1 MTHVGASESQVDPP
15 MHVRV
20 TKRDGASAPF
30 DAERIRA
37 AVGKAFEAHALHE
50 GRSTL
55 FAIEEETIRSVTEA
69 SAARAL
75 GAAARSGEVSV
86 EEIQNIVEAA
96 LMAAGHPEIAR
107 RYIIYREERRRA
119 REIRSTSEQSATRLE
134 QGDESEITLPRIEA
148 VPDKWLLDGG
158 KHNVLQLHPVK
169 YTFALEYFDM
179 GCANTW
185 FPKEIPMAEDLH
197 DWETK
202 LTPDEKR
209 AVKYL
214 LGFFCTAES
223 LVANNIAMAIYPSI
237 PNPEARLYLGR
248 QAYEEMNHTVT
259 FEYVVKSLN
268 LDRDEIFRM
277 HETVQEVAR
286 KDEFEVELT
295 RRLVGVPDLTTLKGK
310 QDLVRNLVAYYVVM
324 EGIFFYSGFMMG
336 LSFER
341 RKLLKGL
348 GTLIRYVLKDETI
361 HLAFGL
367 DLIHT
372 ILMENPEVL
381 TPEFSAEIESIIDE
395 AVRIEADYARAALP
409 NGILGLNAR
418 FYDQYVQYIAD
429 RRLVKLGLPKRYG
442 ARNPAKWM
450 VTQADVPELINFFEA
465 KPIDYEQ
472 QVTR

>member
-1 MTHVGASESQVDPP
+1 MKHESASDSQVDPP

-20 TKRDGASAPF
+20 TKRDGTSAPF
-30 DAERIRA
+30 DVERIGT
-37 AVGKAFEAHALHE
+37 AVRKAFDAHALD
-50 GRSTL
+50 GDRSTL
-55 FAIEEETIRSVTEA
+55 FAIEEEAIRSVTEA

-75 GAAARSGEVSV
+75 GAAARSGEVTV

-96 LMAAGHPEIAR
+96 LMAAGHPEVAR
-107 RYIIYREERRRA
+107 RYILYREERRRA
-119 REIRSTSEQSATRLE
+119 REIRAATEDGARRL
-134 QGDESEITLPRIEA
+134 GLLDDADVTPPRIEA
-148 VPDKWLLDGG
+148 VPDKWLLHGG
-158 KHNVLQLHPVK
+158 KHNVLQLHPIK
-169 YTFALEYFDM
+169 YTFALDYFDM

-185 FPKEIPMAEDLH
+185 FPKEVPMAEDLH

-202 LTPDEKR
+202 LTPDERR

-237 PNPEARLYLGR
+237 PNPEIRLYLGR
-248 QAYEEMNHTVT
+248 QAYEEMNHTIT
-259 FEYVVKSLN
+259 FEYVAKSLN

-277 HETVQEVAR
+277 HETIPEVAR
-286 KDEFEVELT
+286 KDAFEIELT
-295 RRLVGVPDLTTLKGK
+295 RRLVRAPDLTTLQGK

-341 RKLLKGL
+341 RKLLKGI

-367 DLIHT
+367 DLIYT
-372 ILMENPEVL
+372 ILMEDPEIL
-381 TPEFSAEIESIIDE
+381 TPEFKAEIVEIVDE

-409 NGILGLNAR
+409 NGILGLNSR

-450 VTQADVPELINFFEA
+450 ATQADVPELINFFEA